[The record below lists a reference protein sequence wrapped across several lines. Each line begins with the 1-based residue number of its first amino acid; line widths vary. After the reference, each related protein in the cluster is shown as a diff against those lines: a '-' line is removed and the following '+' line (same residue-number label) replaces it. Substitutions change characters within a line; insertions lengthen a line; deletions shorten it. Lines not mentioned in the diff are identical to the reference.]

1 METSVSGVRSDGA
14 RPGRLLCWLESLTL
28 GVGMPAGIWVVSR
41 SISLYIPTAIHGSR
55 EQRFLF
61 WILGGVIVEWSFVLA
76 LWFVLRTRKSS
87 FRDLGVWRMGTR
99 TAWALALLTAFLSI
113 ASNLRFLPRMHVPV
127 YYAFMP
133 HGFHLVAALLMGTTA
148 GFCEEVLFRGFLMSE
163 FFKAGYGRGVQ
174 VFIPGLAFG
183 LSHAGF
189 LNRGLLPWLGIA
201 APVACIGMM
210 WSAAYLL
217 GRRSLVPAVVA
228 HFLNDATALPWI
240 MFFMITSR

>member
-1 METSVSGVRSDGA
+1 VETSVSEVRSDGA
-14 RPGRLLCWLESLTL
+14 WSGRLLCWVESLIL
-28 GVGMPAGIWVVSR
+28 GLGMPAGIWVVSR
-41 SISLYIPTAIHGSR
+41 SISLYIPAAIRGSR

-87 FRDLGVWRMGTR
+87 FRDLGVWRMGTW
-99 TAWALALLTAFLSI
+99 TAWTLALLTAFLSI

-163 FFKAGYGRGVQ
+163 FFKAGYGKGVQ

-183 LSHAGF
+183 LSHCSSSRMHWHDVG
-189 LNRGLLPWLGIA
+189 RCLPTGATQPGSSVRRSFPERCDSASLDHVFYDHQPLGIA
-201 APVACIGMM
+201 E
-210 WSAAYLL
+210 L
-217 GRRSLVPAVVA
+217 
-228 HFLNDATALPWI
+228 
-240 MFFMITSR
+240 